1 MVADLKSD
9 LEDIVLSRRRS
20 EDTKA
25 KQNRTQLT
33 AEESEIL
40 WNEKY
45 LEQRGRRHAKFA
57 LQTDLR
63 GELDPK
69 VAVFSEWGG
78 KELEKHPALKLISH
92 QARVGPARKKN

>member
-1 MVADLKSD
+1 MVADFKSD

-40 WNEKY
+40 WNEKC
-45 LEQRGRRHAKFA
+45 LEQGGRWH
-57 LQTDLR
+57 
-63 GELDPK
+63 E
-69 VAVFSEWGG
+69 
-78 KELEKHPALKLISH
+78 
-92 QARVGPARKKN
+92 N